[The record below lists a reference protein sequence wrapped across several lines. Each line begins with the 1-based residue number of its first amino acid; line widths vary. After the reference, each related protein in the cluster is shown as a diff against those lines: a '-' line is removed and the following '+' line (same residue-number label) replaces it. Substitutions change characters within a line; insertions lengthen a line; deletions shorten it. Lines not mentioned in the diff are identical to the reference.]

1 MAVDLGAGVGT
12 VKRFAGTILVWD
24 MKAKKVTLDGREIA
38 PADCISNDFTVET
51 NDGYLGAVTL
61 TIFAQNVLIRT
72 ELGETTSPTAS
83 DEGKRIVREGLAD
96 VLAWL
101 GETI

>member
-1 MAVDLGAGVGT
+1 MNGT
-12 VKRFAGTILVWD
+12 IIVLDHKAKRF
-24 MKAKKVTLDGREIA
+24 TLDGREIA
-38 PADCISNDFTVET
+38 PADCISNDYTVET

-61 TIFAQNVLIRT
+61 TIFAQNVLVRT

-101 GETI
+101 GEPL